1 MRVQRA
7 NRRTALMASYSAD
20 AVAAP
25 SPQIVPATTATK
37 AETSPRK
44 GRSGKTSIQPRI
56 DVSKTARAR
65 NRTATA
71 KPVSKARLRPS
82 GKIAKSKVPPPA
94 RAALPQ
100 LVPPERESAGD
111 VVEAILSVSGDSDT
125 PLAPVLVMREETA
138 AETTTTAV
146 SEMRADAGV
155 PSGAPEAAENEVIA
169 KNEIIP
175 ASVRDAPSP
184 TFLQALAVQWA
195 GLLRILIQTWNWSRR
210 KLKSHQVRKRLRVCE
225 TISLGEKRF
234 VAVIQVDGEQFLV
247 GGSSSSVS
255 TLAHLERRQEFS
267 DVFKSRCEQDLSQA

>member
-7 NRRTALMASYSAD
+7 NRRTALMASYAAD
-20 AVAAP
+20 SVAAP

-44 GRSGKTSIQPRI
+44 GRSGKTSTQPRI
-56 DVSKTARAR
+56 DVSKRAKAR

-71 KPVSKARLRPS
+71 KPVSKAKVRPS
-82 GKIAKSKVPPPA
+82 GKIAKSMVPPPA
-94 RAALPQ
+94 KAALPQ
-100 LVPPERESAGD
+100 LVLSEREPAGD
-111 VVEAILSVSGDSDT
+111 VVEAMLSVSAECAI

-138 AETTTTAV
+138 AETTTTAM
-146 SEMRADAGV
+146 SEMKADVVV
-155 PSGAPEAAENEVIA
+155 PNEAPEAAENEVIA

-175 ASVRDAPSP
+175 ESVQDTPSR
-184 TFLQALAVQWA
+184 TFLQALAVQWT
-195 GLLRILIQTWNWSRR
+195 GLLRILIQAWNWSRQ